1 MRREAKLTLAIQRAV
16 DDRAGLPPA
25 ADFRRWARAALA
37 GDLVATLRIVDED
50 EGRQLNR
57 DYRGKDY
64 ATNVLSF
71 EYGADPETG
80 VLSGDLVL
88 CAPVVDREAM
98 EQGVALVA
106 HYAHLTVHGVLHL
119 QGWDHELGEAQAQAM
134 EAVEGFIMRRL
145 GFADPY
151 AHERRQ
157 SP

>member
-1 MRREAKLTLAIQRAV
+1 MAVEPGAPRLSLAIQIAV
-16 DDRAGLPPA
+16 AADLPGR

-37 GDLVATLRIVDED
+37 GDLAATLRIVDED

-71 EYGADPETG
+71 EYGPDPDIG
-80 VLSGDLVL
+80 VPSGDIVL
-88 CAPVVDREAM
+88 CAPVVEREAAA
-98 EQGVALVA
+98 QGIALNA
-106 HYAHLTVHGVLHL
+106 HYAHLTVHGLLHV
-119 QGWDHELGEAQAQAM
+119 QGWDHERGAADAQAM

-151 AHERRQ
+151 ANERRQ
-157 SP
+157 